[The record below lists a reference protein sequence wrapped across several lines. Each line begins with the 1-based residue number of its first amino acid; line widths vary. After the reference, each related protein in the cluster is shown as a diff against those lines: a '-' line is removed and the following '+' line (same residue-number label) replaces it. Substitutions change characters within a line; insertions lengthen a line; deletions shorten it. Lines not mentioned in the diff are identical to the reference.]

1 VPANAYNVA
10 AQLLA
15 VEAGAD
21 QNRAVARVHLADGL
35 WVTLRAARLAAAGL
49 VGQSDIAVTIEE
61 SSPADRANVFARSF
75 GLSRRETELLT
86 HLVTGADTRELARR
100 MFLSEHTIQDH
111 LKGILCQDVGAQSP
125 DSGSTNAWELTHPL
139 KDSQVYRI
147 SACADEHRT
156 VEHQVAPRAAACQ
169 SVVGASR
176 PFRSAAWLQFSR
188 SGCSPLCQPLLRH
201 LVR

>member
-1 VPANAYNVA
+1 MVTPQSQEYLRVLVPPAQGQSPVPANAYNVA

-147 SACADEHRT
+147 SACADEH
-156 VEHQVAPRAAACQ
+156 VAPGVCTPICTRDASCWSG
-169 SVVGASR
+169 SVVTNETS
-176 PFRSAAWLQFSR
+176 S
-188 SGCSPLCQPLLRH
+188 
-201 LVR
+201 